1 MAIWKG
7 YQILICYLDES
18 GNTGRR
24 LDDPDQPF
32 HLIAAVM
39 VREDRIRE
47 MNSRLNELASQ
58 APTTN
63 PLTEYRGSDLF
74 GGRGEWKNVCP
85 RQRIDEYSKALSVL
99 SQVEAGVAYASI
111 YKEALAHR
119 NYSDPNP
126 HLFALQFLIEKLE
139 KWITQPNVQEDSLSR
154 RILLVADENHE
165 QEQYSIDLMNEM
177 LELGGPI
184 GTTYGINITL
194 DHFVDRIYFDK
205 SERNRGI
212 QLADLVAYI
221 INRNQIIQRNLSN
234 NKWDTVVKQLMH
246 NYVASQLKTWRQPWP
261 LR

>member
-1 MAIWKG
+1 M
-7 YQILICYLDES
+7 LICYLDES

-32 HLIAAVM
+32 HLIAAVI

-85 RQRIDEYSKALSVL
+85 RQRIDEYTKALSVL

-111 YKEALAHR
+111 YKQALAQK

-139 KWITQPNVQEDSLSR
+139 KWIKQPSIQENILGR

-184 GTTYGINITL
+184 GAIYGINITP
-194 DHFVDRIYFDK
+194 DHFVDGIYFDK
-205 SERNRGI
+205 SERSRGI

-221 INRNQIIQRNLSN
+221 INRYQIIRRKPSN
-234 NKWDTVVKQLMH
+234 KHWDTVVQQLML
-246 NYVASQLKTWRQPWP
+246 NYVNSQLKTWRQPWP
-261 LR
+261 NPL